1 MSTKPHSKMTHAKTV
16 YNTLYQAFRRY
27 IVAIIILLLIGFFGR
42 FLLLYNSKIIAT
54 TLDKT
59 DVITQDLLQ
68 SLLIK
73 LILVLSA
80 SFIMATFYR
89 IMLSRLSS
97 YAISKIYDETTLR
110 VSRFPLSFFDHQPA
124 GKITSRFSSDYGNLF
139 RLFGGPLAEFL
150 SIIFDVIA
158 IVIITISIHPFF
170 AIPLCVA
177 TLFFFAIHKYN
188 QQALR
193 KARSDVSVLRAPSV
207 AHFSETVQGATNIKL
222 AGSSGQFITR
232 FNDLDQIFVTAKETV
247 FKRVFIFSA
256 QLNIMSFGLFILNG
270 LLSIYLMSKNIIGIG
285 QVSVILSYTFLA
297 TQALQM
303 FFEWFS
309 QFDEAMIGVQRMD
322 EYIRLPI
329 EQGALLPVQTEF
341 ETGHAKESK
350 EAPGKHQH
358 AEINNLY
365 IHNLSLKY
373 ASQAQPTL
381 KNISLNIQQGQKV
394 GIIGKTGSGK
404 SSLIAAIMKLYPYS
418 SGSISIN
425 EDPNMSLEYYRSHF
439 AVVSQDTFFIQGT
452 LRDNIDLFNLYSD
465 QEVIEILER
474 VGIHLGL
481 AYRIEERGAN
491 LSFGEKQLISL
502 ARCLLKDSPFIIL
515 DEATANIDPHSEAIL
530 TDTLETA
537 LKNKTQIIV
546 AHRLVTVE
554 KCDLLIWIDHGEIKK
569 LGPAKEVLEAF
580 TSSG

>member
-1 MSTKPHSKMTHAKTV
+1 MSSKTV
-16 YNTLYQAFRRY
+16 YNTLYQAFRSYLVY
-27 IVAIIILLLIGFFGR
+27 IVVLLLIGFLGR

-54 TLDKT
+54 TLDSVP
-59 DVITQDLLQ
+59 VITHELLH

-73 LILVLSA
+73 LIFVLA
-80 SFIMATFYR
+80 VSFAMATSYR
-89 IMLSRLSS
+89 VLISRLAS

-110 VSRFPLSFFDHQPA
+110 VSRFPLSFFDQQPA

-158 IVIITISIHPFF
+158 IVIITISIHPLF
-170 AIPLCVA
+170 AAPLSLA
-177 TLFFFAIHKYN
+177 TLFFFGIHKYN
-188 QQALR
+188 QKELR
-193 KARSDVSVLRAPSV
+193 HARSEVSLLRAPSV

-222 AGSSGQFITR
+222 AGASAQFTTH
-232 FNDLDQIFVTAKETV
+232 FNYLDQIFVTAKEMV
-247 FKRVFIFSA
+247 FKRVFVFSA
-256 QLNIMSFGLFILNG
+256 QLNFMSFGLFILNG
-270 LLSIYLMSKNIIGIG
+270 FLSIYLMQKNIIGIG
-285 QVSVILSYTFLA
+285 QVSVVLSYTFLA

-322 EYIRLPI
+322 EYLRLPI
-329 EQGALLPVQTEF
+329 EHQALLPARADF
-341 ETGHAKESK
+341 ETGHPQESQ
-350 EAPGKHQH
+350 ASSGKPIH

-365 IHNLSLKY
+365 IHDLSLKY
-373 ASQAQPTL
+373 TSQATPTL
-381 KNISLNIQQGQKV
+381 KHLSLNIQQGQKV

-404 SSLIAAIMKLYPYS
+404 SSLISAIMKLYPYS
-418 SGSISIN
+418 SGRITIN
-425 EDPNMSLEYYRSHF
+425 EDSSMSLEYYRSHF

-452 LRDNIDLFNLYSD
+452 LRENIDLFNLYTD
-465 QEVIEILER
+465 EEVIEILQR
-474 VGIHLGL
+474 VGIFLGL
-481 AYRIEERGAN
+481 SDRIEERGAN

-530 TDTLETA
+530 TETLETA

-554 KCDLLIWIDHGEIKK
+554 KCDMLIWIDQGQIKK
-569 LGPAKEVLEAF
+569 IGSAKEVLEAF
-580 TSSG
+580 RTSG

>member
-1 MSTKPHSKMTHAKTV
+1 MSTKNKPRFTPSKTV
-16 YNTLYQAFRRY
+16 YNTLYQAFKEYFVY
-27 IVAIIILLLIGFFGR
+27 IVLLLILGFAGR
-42 FLLLYNSKIIAT
+42 FLLLYNSKIIAQ
-54 TLDKT
+54 TLDQT
-59 DVITQDLLQ
+59 DVITHDLLH
-68 SLLIK
+68 SLLFK
-73 LILVLSA
+73 LLIILSISYV
-80 SFIMATFYR
+80 MATLYR
-89 IMLSRLSS
+89 VLVSRLSS
-97 YAISKIYDETTLR
+97 YAISKIYDETTYR

-139 RLFGGPLAEFL
+139 RLFGGPLAEFF
-150 SIIFDVIA
+150 SIIFDIIA
-158 IVIITISIHPFF
+158 IAIITITIHPLF
-170 AIPLCVA
+170 AIPLCLA
-177 TLFFFAIHKYN
+177 SLFFYGILKYN
-188 QQALR
+188 QDQLR
-193 KARSDVSVLRAPSV
+193 HARSEVSILRAPSV

-222 AGSSGQFITR
+222 AGSSEKFTTR
-232 FNDLDQIFVTAKETV
+232 FNSLDQIFVTAKETV

-256 QLNIMSFGLFILNG
+256 QLNVMSFCLFLLNG
-270 LLSIYLMSKNIIGIG
+270 FLSIYLMSKNIIGIG
-285 QVSVILSYTFLA
+285 QVSVVLSYTFLS

-329 EQGALLPVQTEF
+329 ENEALLPAHAQF
-341 ETGHAKESK
+341 ETGHPKETAETAAK
-350 EAPGKHQH
+350 PVR

-365 IHNLSLKY
+365 IHDLSLKY
-373 ASQAQPTL
+373 ATQAQPTL
-381 KNISLNIQQGQKV
+381 KHLSLNIQQGQKV

-418 SGSISIN
+418 SGAISIN
-425 EDPNMSLEYYRSHF
+425 EDHNMSLEFYRSHF
-439 AVVSQDTFFIQGT
+439 AVVSQDTFFIQGS
-452 LRDNIDLFNLYSD
+452 LRENIDLFNLYSD
-465 QEVIEILER
+465 EKVIEILER
-474 VGIHLGL
+474 VGIYLNL
-481 AYRIEERGAN
+481 NYRIEERGAN

-537 LKNKTQIIV
+537 LNDKTQIIV

-554 KCDLLIWIDHGEIKK
+554 KCDMLIWLDKGEIKK

-580 TSSG
+580 RTSG